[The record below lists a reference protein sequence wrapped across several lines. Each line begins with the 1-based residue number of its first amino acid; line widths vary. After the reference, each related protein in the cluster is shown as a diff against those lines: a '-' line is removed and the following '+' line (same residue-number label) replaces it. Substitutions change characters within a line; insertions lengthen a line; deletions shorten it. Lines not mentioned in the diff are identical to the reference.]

1 MFTGIIRHVGAVR
14 DMRKTGQAARLTIDL
29 GPLAEGLAC
38 GDSVSVSGACL
49 TLAGL
54 SGSAAEFDV
63 AAETLDR
70 TTLGGL
76 RAGSKVNLELPLQ
89 LGGRLHGHLV
99 QGHID
104 GVAEVRAVRGSAEL
118 AEARGGQVVVEF
130 AAPARLTDQMVPK
143 GSAAIDGVSLT
154 LVDVADGRF
163 SVALIP
169 TTLAET
175 TFAKLAPG
183 ERVNVETDLIGKYVR
198 KAVERD
204 SAGGLTLRKLREA
217 GFA

>member
-1 MFTGIIRHVGAVR
+1 M
-14 DMRKTGQAARLTIDL
+14 
-29 GPLAEGLAC
+29 
-38 GDSVSVSGACL
+38 
-49 TLAGL
+49 
-54 SGSAAEFDV
+54 
-63 AAETLDR
+63 
-70 TTLGGL
+70 
-76 RAGSKVNLELPLQ
+76 
-89 LGGRLHGHLV
+89 